1 MNDTKTLYRASLAGS
16 LGASALAT
24 ILAALGLKNWAL
36 AMLGVATGGSV
47 AASHL
52 RMRLVGGQRRRDQR
66 AEAARL
72 SAIVTELER
81 VRSSLDES
89 VGSAREH
96 LEARLADVEAVIA
109 STEGVI
115 LGELITHRDDSEGA

>member
-1 MNDTKTLYRASLAGS
+1 MNDTKTLYRASFAGS

-24 ILAALGLKNWAL
+24 ILAALGLKKWAL
-36 AMLGVATGGSV
+36 ASLAVATGGSA

-52 RMRLVGGQRRRDQR
+52 RMRMAGGQRRRDQR

-81 VRSSLDES
+81 VRTELERA
-89 VGSAREH
+89 VGGTREH

-115 LGELITHRDDSEGA
+115 LSELVTQRAESDQA